1 MTFSGW
7 FTDIFGIELNLEE
20 FLSRQLSVV
29 EEFGSLDE
37 ERLWNLQPNIADS
50 FQIMERNNNQLPL
63 STTSTSIF
71 SPC

>member
-20 FLSRQLSVV
+20 FLSRQLSVA

-37 ERLWNLQPNIADS
+37 DLRTDCETYS
-50 FQIMERNNNQLPL
+50 QILL
-63 STTSTSIF
+63 IHF
-71 SPC
+71 K

>member
-29 EEFGSLDE
+29 EEFGSLDGD
-37 ERLWNLQPNIADS
+37 RLWNLQSNIADS
-50 FQIMERNNNQLPL
+50 FQIMERNNN
-63 STTSTSIF
+63 
-71 SPC
+71 